1 MIKENPF
8 NTNSKVIPKQLIS
21 RKLELEEIY
30 NSLSL
35 NLSNNEIFIISGIRG
50 SGKTVAITSISVF
63 IKIKMNGLL

>member
-35 NLSNNEIFIISGIRG
+35 NLSNNEVFIILELEEVE
-50 SGKTVAITSISVF
+50 K
-63 IKIKMNGLL
+63 LLQ